1 MRVLEACTNAA
12 ALLKSKK
19 VQPENVMLEAQ
30 LLLGRA
36 LGVDRVY
43 LIGHP
48 EACLAEAVEMRFM
61 AYVERRSKGEP
72 IAYILGKKAFWTLE
86 LQVGPGVFIPRPD
99 TECLIEAILSRL
111 EPRKRKALAVLDLCT
126 GSGAM
131 LLSLLS
137 ELQGAFGVGLDVSSG
152 ALAFALANART
163 MGLLSRAL
171 FVRADIGGPLPF
183 LPRRFDVVVS
193 NPPYIPAEELSS
205 LPRDVLGFEPRLA
218 LDGGDGGLRLYPGL
232 IGQAAS
238 LLTSGG
244 LLALECA
251 SAQAGCLVEWASAS
265 GGEDVC
271 TVKDYGGMPR
281 GILARFGKEMNS

>member
-1 MRVLEACTNAA
+1 MRVLEACTNATA
-12 ALLKSKK
+12 VLKSKK

-30 LLLGRA
+30 LLLGCA
-36 LGVDRVY
+36 LGVDRAY

-48 EACLAEAVEMRFM
+48 EACLSEAAERRFM

-72 IAYILGKKAFWTLE
+72 VAYILGKKAFWTLE

-111 EPRKRKALAVLDLCT
+111 GARKRRVLSVLDLCT

-137 ELQGAFGVGLDVSSG
+137 ELQGAFGVGVDVSVR

-171 FVRADIGGPLPF
+171 FVRADIGGLLPF
-183 LPRRFDVVVS
+183 LTRRFDVVVS

-205 LPRDVLGFEPRLA
+205 LPDDILGFEPRLA
-218 LDGGDGGLRLYPGL
+218 LDGGDGGLTLYPGL

-238 LLTSGG
+238 LLAPGG

-251 SAQAGCLVEWASAS
+251 SAQVGFLVEWASAS

-271 TVKDYGGMPR
+271 TVEDYGGRPR
-281 GILARFGKEMNS
+281 GILARFGKEMN